1 MCGSHD
7 GSCEAILIGLILR
20 RLASAVPV
28 LILVSLISFVLI
40 WLVPGDAAAELAG
53 PGATTAELA
62 RIRAD
67 LGLDQPVWMQALHW
81 YRNLLSG
88 DLGHSL
94 LLNRSVSQAVLER
107 LPVTLSLTA
116 YALILTV
123 LIGVLCGTI
132 AALRRNTWVDQAMMM
147 GALLGLSLPDFWLG
161 LVGIYVFAVALGWF
175 SAGDYIPFT
184 QDPVGWLRTTTLP
197 ATALAITQI
206 GLLARM
212 TRSSLLEVLG
222 QDYIR
227 TAWAKGL
234 PGRIV
239 IVKHAL
245 RNIGVPVLT
254 VVGIAVGIL
263 FSGAV
268 VIESVFAIPGVGRL
282 IIDAVLARDLPVIQ
296 GGVLVVGVFMVAV
309 NIIVDL
315 LYAVFD
321 PRTRNEH

>member
-1 MCGSHD
+1 
-7 GSCEAILIGLILR
+7 LIGLILR
-20 RLASAVPV
+20 RLVSAVPV

-40 WLVPGDAAAELAG
+40 WLVPGDAASELAG

-62 RIRAD
+62 RIRMD

-94 LLNRSVSQAVLER
+94 LLNRSVAQAVLER

-116 YALILTV
+116 YALVLTV

-132 AALRRNTWVDQAMMM
+132 AALRRNTWVDQAVMM
-147 GALLGLSLPDFWLG
+147 GALFGLSLPDFWLG

-175 SAGDYIPFT
+175 SAGGYIPFT
-184 QDPVGWLRTTTLP
+184 EDPMGWLRTTTLP
-197 ATALAITQI
+197 AAALAITQV

-239 IVKHAL
+239 IIKHAL

-254 VVGIAVGIL
+254 VVGIAIGIL

-282 IIDAVLARDLPVIQ
+282 IIVAVLARDLPVIQ

-309 NIIVDL
+309 NIVVDL

>member
-1 MCGSHD
+1 M
-7 GSCEAILIGLILR
+7 IGLILR

-40 WLVPGDAAAELAG
+40 WLVPGDAASELAG

-62 RIRAD
+62 RIRID

-94 LLNRSVSQAVLER
+94 LLNRSVAQAVLER

-116 YALILTV
+116 YALVLTV

-132 AALRRNTWVDQAMMM
+132 AALRRNTWVDQVMMM
-147 GALLGLSLPDFWLG
+147 GALFGLSLPDFWLG
-161 LVGIYVFAVALGWF
+161 LVAIYVFAVALGWF
-175 SAGDYIPFT
+175 SAGGYIPFT
-184 QDPVGWLRTTTLP
+184 EDPMGWLRTTTLP
-197 ATALAITQI
+197 AAALAITQI

-254 VVGIAVGIL
+254 VIGIAVGIL

-309 NIIVDL
+309 NIVVDL

>member
-1 MCGSHD
+1 
-7 GSCEAILIGLILR
+7 LIGLILR

-40 WLVPGDAAAELAG
+40 WLVPGDAASELAG

-62 RIRAD
+62 RIRID

-81 YRNLLSG
+81 YHNLLSG

-94 LLNRSVSQAVLER
+94 LLNRSVAQAVLER

-116 YALILTV
+116 YALVLTV

-132 AALRRNTWVDQAMMM
+132 AALRRNTWVDQVMMM
-147 GALLGLSLPDFWLG
+147 GALFGLSLPDFWLG
-161 LVGIYVFAVALGWF
+161 LVAIYVFAVALGWF
-175 SAGDYIPFT
+175 SAGGYIPFT
-184 QDPVGWLRTTTLP
+184 EDPMGWLRTTTLP
-197 ATALAITQI
+197 AAALAITQI

-254 VVGIAVGIL
+254 VIGIAVGIL

-309 NIIVDL
+309 NIVVDL

>member
-1 MCGSHD
+1 M
-7 GSCEAILIGLILR
+7 IGLILR
-20 RLASAVPV
+20 RLVSAVPV

-40 WLVPGDAAAELAG
+40 WLVPGDAASELAG

-62 RIRAD
+62 RIRMD

-94 LLNRSVSQAVLER
+94 LLNRSVAQAVLER

-116 YALILTV
+116 YALVLTV

-132 AALRRNTWVDQAMMM
+132 AALRRNTWVDQAVMM
-147 GALLGLSLPDFWLG
+147 GALFGLSLPDFWLG

-175 SAGDYIPFT
+175 SAGGYIPFT
-184 QDPVGWLRTTTLP
+184 EDPMGWLRTTTLP
-197 ATALAITQI
+197 AAALAITQV

-239 IVKHAL
+239 IIKHAL

-254 VVGIAVGIL
+254 VVGIAIGIL

-282 IIDAVLARDLPVIQ
+282 IIVAVLARDLPVIQ

-309 NIIVDL
+309 NIVVDL

>member
-1 MCGSHD
+1 
-7 GSCEAILIGLILR
+7 LIGLILR

-40 WLVPGDAAAELAG
+40 WLVPGDAASELAG

-62 RIRAD
+62 RIRID

-94 LLNRSVSQAVLER
+94 LLNRSVAQAVLER

-116 YALILTV
+116 YALVLTV

-132 AALRRNTWVDQAMMM
+132 AALRRNTWVDQVMMM
-147 GALLGLSLPDFWLG
+147 GALFGLSLPDFWLG
-161 LVGIYVFAVALGWF
+161 LVAIYVFAVALGWF
-175 SAGDYIPFT
+175 SAGGYIPFT
-184 QDPVGWLRTTTLP
+184 EDPMGWLRTTTLP
-197 ATALAITQI
+197 AAALAITQI

-254 VVGIAVGIL
+254 VIGIAVGIL

-309 NIIVDL
+309 NIVVDL

>member
-1 MCGSHD
+1 
-7 GSCEAILIGLILR
+7 LIGLILR
-20 RLASAVPV
+20 RLVSAVPV

-40 WLVPGDAAAELAG
+40 WLVPGDAASELAG

-62 RIRAD
+62 RIRMD

-94 LLNRSVSQAVLER
+94 LLNRSVAQAVLER

-116 YALILTV
+116 YALVLTV

-132 AALRRNTWVDQAMMM
+132 AALRRNTWVDQAVMM
-147 GALLGLSLPDFWLG
+147 GALFGLSLPDFWLG

-175 SAGDYIPFT
+175 SAGGYIPFT
-184 QDPVGWLRTTTLP
+184 EDPMGWLRTTTLP
-197 ATALAITQI
+197 AAALAITQV

-239 IVKHAL
+239 IIKHAL

-254 VVGIAVGIL
+254 VVGIAIGIL

-309 NIIVDL
+309 NIVVDL

>member
-1 MCGSHD
+1 
-7 GSCEAILIGLILR
+7 LIGILLK

-28 LILVSLISFVLI
+28 LVLVSLISFVLI

-62 RIRAD
+62 RIRET
-67 LGLDQPVWMQALHW
+67 LGLDQPIWMQALHW

-94 LLNRSVSQAVLER
+94 LLNRSVAQAVLER
-107 LPVTLSLTA
+107 LPVTLSLTL
-116 YALILTV
+116 YALFLTV
-123 LIGVLCGTI
+123 VVGVLCGTV
-132 AALRRNTWVDQAMMM
+132 AALRRNTWVDQAVMIT
-147 GALLGLSLPDFWLG
+147 ALLGLSLPDFWLG

-175 SAGDYIPFT
+175 SAGDYIPFL
-184 QDPVGWLRTTTLP
+184 QDPTGWLRTTTLP
-197 ATALAITQI
+197 AVALAITQI
-206 GLLARM
+206 GLVARM

-234 PGRIV
+234 PGRTV

-245 RNIGVPVLT
+245 RNIGVPILT
-254 VVGIAVGIL
+254 VLGIAVGIL

-282 IIDAVLARDLPVIQ
+282 IINAVLARDLPVIQ
-296 GGVLVVGVFMVAV
+296 GGVLVVGVFMVLV
-309 NIIVDL
+309 NILVDL
-315 LYAVFD
+315 LYAVVD
-321 PRTRNEH
+321 PRTHNER